1 MPNTLSVYDPL
12 FYATEAISAL
22 MNQLGMARAV
32 YRGYD
37 ANPQQ
42 RGSVINIPV
51 PSTFAAADAPSTAQD
66 ITAGSVSITL
76 NRWREVKFALTDKE
90 LTFTGEQIIND
101 HIRPAAYALAQDIDV
116 QLMTLA
122 KGVPWYVDV
131 TATAAVADVIAAR
144 KRLFDNKVPMDP
156 ARLFMAV
163 DSDMEADLL
172 GQSAFTQWQ
181 GSGPTGEA
189 AQIAGYLG
197 TRFGMNIFAT
207 QNAQTHTMG
216 TASTGTLAVNGAA
229 FAAGAKTINLD
240 AVAVTGTLVPGDTFV
255 IAGNTQ
261 RYVVTNTVT
270 ASGNA
275 FTGVTFEPGLAAAP
289 ADDAV
294 VTVSLDTH
302 VAGVAFHRDAFAL
315 AMAPLTRM
323 GSQLGAQIE
332 TVTDPASGISLR
344 SRLYY
349 EANSSA
355 IHVALDCLYGVRVL
369 DPNKAVRLRN

>member
-1 MPNTLSVYDPL
+1 MANTLSVYDPL
-12 FYATEAISAL
+12 FYATEAIVAL
-22 MNQLGMARAV
+22 QNQLGMARAV

-37 ANPQQ
+37 QNPQQ

-51 PSTFAAADAPSTAQD
+51 PSTFVAKDAPSTAQD
-66 ITAGSVSITL
+66 VMAGNVAIRL
-76 NRWREVKFALTDKE
+76 DKWREVKFALTDKE
-90 LTFTGEQIIND
+90 LSFTGEQIIAD

-116 QLMTLA
+116 ALAGLA
-122 KGVPWYVDV
+122 KQVPWHIDV
-131 TATAAVADVIAAR
+131 GATAGIADVIAAR
-144 KRLFDNKVPMDP
+144 KVLFDNRVPMDP
-156 ARLFMAV
+156 TRLFMMV

-172 GQSAFTQWQ
+172 AASAFTQWQ

-189 AQIAGYLG
+189 AQIAGFLG
-197 TRFGMNIFAT
+197 TRYGMNIFAS

-216 TASTGTLAVNGAA
+216 TASTGALAVNGAA
-229 FAAGAKTINLD
+229 AAGATTINLD

-261 RYVVTNTVT
+261 RYVVTNTTT
-270 ASGNA
+270 AASNA
-275 FTGVTFEPGLAAAP
+275 FTGVQFSPALVADAA
-289 ADDAV
+289 DNAV
-294 VTVSLDTH
+294 VTVSLDNH

-323 GSQLGAQIE
+323 GAQLGAQIE
-332 TVTDPASGISLR
+332 TVTDPASGISIR

-349 EANSSA
+349 EGNSSA
-355 IHVALDCLYGVRVL
+355 VHVALDVLFGVKTL

>member
-12 FYATEAISAL
+12 FYATEAITAL

-37 ANPQQ
+37 AAPQQ

-66 ITAGSVSITL
+66 LTAGSVSITL

-116 QLMTLA
+116 QLMLLA
-122 KGVPWYVDV
+122 KGIPWYIDV
-131 TATAAVADVIAAR
+131 TGTAAIADVIAAR
-144 KRLFDNKVPMDP
+144 KILFDNKVPMDP
-156 ARLFMAV
+156 TRLFMAV

-197 TRFGMNIFAT
+197 QRFGMNIFAT
-207 QNAQTHTMG
+207 QNASTHTMG
-216 TASTGTLAVNGAA
+216 TASVTALAVVGNT
-229 FAAGAKTINLD
+229 AAGAKTITLD

-270 ASGNA
+270 AAANA
-275 FTGVTFEPGLAAAP
+275 FVGVTIEPGLAVATL
-289 ADDAV
+289 DNAV
-294 VTVSLDTH
+294 VTVSLDNH

-355 IHVALDCLYGVRVL
+355 IHVALDCLYGVKVL